1 MDNFLGK
8 DMQSRN
14 LLQWQIS
21 IERWKIVHLLENW
34 GVKTGLK
41 HEKCM
46 NLMENV

>member
-1 MDNFLGK
+1 MANK
-8 DMQSRN
+8 YRKM
-14 LLQWQIS
+14 
-21 IERWKIVHLLENW
+21 ENRPFIGEL